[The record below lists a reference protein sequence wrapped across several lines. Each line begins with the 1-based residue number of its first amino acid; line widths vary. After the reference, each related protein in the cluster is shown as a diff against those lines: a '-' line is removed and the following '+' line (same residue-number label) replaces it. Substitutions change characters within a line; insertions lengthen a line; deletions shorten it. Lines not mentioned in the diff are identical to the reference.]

1 MNMLRAEGLPHST
14 IPTVGTNVLSDLHE
28 FVITIITYAT
38 LVKPDGTTETVPC
51 YQTIKG

>member
-1 MNMLRAEGLPHST
+1 MNSGQSMSR
-14 IPTVGTNVLSDLHE
+14 IPTSGTNVLAELHE

-51 YQTIKG
+51 YQIVRG